1 MNQGSSDASANASP
15 HEAADST
22 AGHTLSIVAGD
33 DQTAALVMT
42 DHGFPMA
49 TFDPV
54 AVELRDAGGAVLAGL
69 AVAWSVG
76 ETPGNMGVQMD
87 PLGTSPCVVLTDEQG
102 VATLDKM
109 RGRSASAFYD
119 HGPFTLVARHGA
131 ARAAAHMAVA
141 PPLILKPT
149 IASGDNQSIARS
161 GDRVLGGEA
170 VFAPV
175 RILLKDSLGMVA
187 PGVPVVFEAV
197 GPKGMTVRMSPEGE
211 TATVTSDAQGVVTLD
226 LMGGNSMVCSGG
238 NGEFKVV
245 VTPDNTKPIVSHH
258 TVES

>member
-1 MNQGSSDASANASP
+1 MNQGSSEAIANDILQ
-15 HEAADST
+15 EAPDPT

-33 DQTAALVMT
+33 DQTAVLVMT
-42 DHGFPMA
+42 AHGFPMA

-54 AVELRDAGGAVLAGL
+54 AAKLRDAGGAALAGF

-87 PLGTSPCVVLTDEQG
+87 PLGTSPCIVMTDEHG

-119 HGPFTLVARHGA
+119 YGPFTLVARHGA
-131 ARAAAHMAVA
+131 ASVAAHMAVA
-141 PPLILKPT
+141 PPLILRPK
-149 IASGDNQSIARS
+149 IASGDNQSVARS
-161 GDRVLGGEA
+161 GDSVPGGEA

-175 RILLKDSLGMVA
+175 RILLKDSEGTLA

-197 GPKGMTVRMSPEGE
+197 GPKGMTVRISPEGE
-211 TATVTSDAQGVVTLD
+211 TATVTSDALGVATLD

-238 NGEFKVV
+238 QGEFKVV
-245 VTPDNTKPIVSHH
+245 VTPENTKPIVSHH

>member
-1 MNQGSSDASANASP
+1 MNQGSSDISDNASL
-15 HEAADST
+15 HQAADPT
-22 AGHTLSIVAGD
+22 AGHMLSIVAGD

-42 DHGFPMA
+42 KHGFPMA

-54 AVELRDAGGAVLAGL
+54 AAELRDADGAVLAGW

-87 PLGTSPCVVLTDEQG
+87 PLGTSPCVVLTDDHG

-119 HGPFTLVARHGA
+119 YGPFTLVARHGA
-131 ARAAAHMAVA
+131 ASAAAHMAVA

-149 IASGDNQSIARS
+149 IASGDNQSVARS
-161 GDRVLGGEA
+161 GDGVPGGEA
-170 VFAPV
+170 VFAPI
-175 RILLKDSLGMVA
+175 RILLKDSEGTLA
-187 PGVPVVFEAV
+187 PGVPVVFEAI
-197 GPKGMTVRMSPEGE
+197 GPKGMKVRISPEGE
-211 TATVTSDAQGVVTLD
+211 TATVTSDAQGVATLD
-226 LMGGNSMVCSGG
+226 LMGGKSIVCSGG
-238 NGEFKVV
+238 DGEFKVV

-258 TVES
+258 TVGA

>member
-1 MNQGSSDASANASP
+1 MNQRSSEALADASL
-15 HEAADST
+15 HEAPDPT

-33 DQTAALVMT
+33 NQTAVLVMT
-42 DHGFPMA
+42 EHGFPMA

-54 AVELRDAGGAVLAGL
+54 AAELRDAGGAVLAGW

-87 PLGTSPCVVLTDEQG
+87 PMGTSPCVVLTDERG

-119 HGPFTLVARHGA
+119 YGPFTLVARHGA
-131 ARAAAHMAVA
+131 ARAAAHVAVA

-149 IASGDNQSIARS
+149 IASGDNQSVARS
-161 GDRVLGGEA
+161 GDGVNGGEA

-175 RILLKDSLGMVA
+175 RILLKDSEGTLA
-187 PGVPVVFEAV
+187 PGVPVVFEAI
-197 GPKGMTVRMSPEGE
+197 GPKGMNVRISPEGE
-211 TATVTSDAQGVVTLD
+211 TATVTSDAQGVATLD

-238 NGEFKVV
+238 DGEFKVV
-245 VTPDNTKPIVSHH
+245 VTAENTKPIVSHH

>member
-1 MNQGSSDASANASP
+1 MNQGSSEAPANASLQ
-15 HEAADST
+15 EAPDPT

-33 DQTAALVMT
+33 DQTASLVMT

-54 AVELRDAGGAVLAGL
+54 AAELRDAGGAVLAGL

-76 ETPGNMGVQMD
+76 ESPGNMGVQMD
-87 PLGTSPCVVLTDEQG
+87 PMGTSPCVVLTDEHG

-119 HGPFTLVARHGA
+119 YGPFTLVARHGTA
-131 ARAAAHMAVA
+131 SVAAHMAVA
-141 PPLILKPT
+141 PPLILRPT
-149 IASGDNQSIARS
+149 IASGDNQSVARS
-161 GDRVLGGEA
+161 GDRVPGGEA
-170 VFAPV
+170 VFAPI
-175 RILLKDSLGMVA
+175 RILLKDSEGTLA

-197 GPKGMTVRMSPEGE
+197 APKGMTVRISPEGE
-211 TATVTSDAQGVVTLD
+211 RATVTSDAQGVVTLD
-226 LMGGNSMVCSGG
+226 LMGGKSMVCSGG
-238 NGEFKVV
+238 DGEFKVV

>member
-1 MNQGSSDASANASP
+1 MNQASQAPANDHLPQAP
-15 HEAADST
+15 DPT
-22 AGHTLSIVAGD
+22 AGHTLSIMAGD

-54 AVELRDAGGAVLAGL
+54 EVSLRDAGGAPLAGL

-87 PLGTSPCVVLTDEQG
+87 PRGTSPCIVLTDEHG

-119 HGPFTLVARHGA
+119 YGPFTLVARHGA
-131 ARAAAHMAVA
+131 ASVAAHLAVA
-141 PPLILKPT
+141 PPLILRPK
-149 IASGDNQSIARS
+149 IASGDNQSVARS
-161 GDRVLGGEA
+161 GDRVPGGEA
-170 VFAPV
+170 VFGPV
-175 RILLKDSLGMVA
+175 RIQLKDTEGALA

-197 GPKGMTVRMSPEGE
+197 GPKGMTVRISPEGA
-211 TATVTSDAQGVVTLD
+211 TATVTSDARGVATLD
-226 LMGGNSMVCSGG
+226 LMGGNSIVCTGG
-238 NGEFKVV
+238 AGEFKVV
-245 VTPDNTKPIVSHH
+245 VTPDDTKPIVSHH